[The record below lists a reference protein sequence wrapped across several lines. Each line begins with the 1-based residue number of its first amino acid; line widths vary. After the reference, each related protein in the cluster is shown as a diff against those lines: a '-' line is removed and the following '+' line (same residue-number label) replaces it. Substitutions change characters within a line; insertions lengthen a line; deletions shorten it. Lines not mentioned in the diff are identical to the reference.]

1 MAVASNGDIRAHT
14 HRWLSDS
21 SWVVTVSAMGFIVV
35 VRVAVWHLERSAAR
49 LMASHDAKIVAEFE
63 LEDKPPAARL

>member
-1 MAVASNGDIRAHT
+1 M
-14 HRWLSDS
+14 
-21 SWVVTVSAMGFIVV
+21 VTVSAMGFIVV